1 MSEQRK
7 ARRAYRSEVRREGAE
22 RTRKLILDAAE
33 RCFLERGFAATTVA
47 SIAASAGTAAETVY
61 ATFGTK
67 ARLLETLVRRAVRG
81 PSETEVLAQ
90 PGPAAVREATNREAA
105 LRLFAD
111 DISARLQRVAPLLA
125 VLAAAAPSNL
135 ALAKLYQELHTA
147 RLRNLAALADTL
159 AKIEPLRP
167 SKKETTETIWALASP
182 ELYQLL
188 TSVQGW
194 TRARYAAWLNTTLTT
209 LL

>member
-105 LRLFAD
+105 LRLFAG